1 MKILVIG
8 EINPDL
14 IFHGFHAF
22 PELGKEVLFDDTHLT
37 LGSASLICAV
47 GLARLGNRL
56 TFFGMVGEDPWGDF
70 CLERMTQEGIDA
82 SRVIR
87 SSEVKTG
94 ITVSLTGPSDRA
106 LVTHLGAIE
115 ALTEAHV
122 PEDVFDGQAHLHM
135 ATYFMQKGLRPGV
148 RSLMKKAK
156 AKGLTTSL
164 DPGYD
169 PSERW
174 EKDLIETLKYVDVFL
189 PNEVELEGIAGSKGL
204 EEGLRRLDNGHTL
217 VVAKLGRNG
226 CAALVDGRL
235 VQAPAF
241 AVEPVDTTGAGD
253 SFNAGFLHAWLRKEP
268 IEEAMRLGA
277 ACGALST
284 RALGGTTAQPSLDE
298 ALEFM
303 RSRSGEPGNES

>member
-1 MKILVIG
+1 VKILVIG

-14 IFHGFHAF
+14 IFYGFHAF

-47 GLARLGNRL
+47 GLSRLGNRI
-56 TFFGMVGEDPWGDF
+56 TFFGMVGRDPWGDF
-70 CLERMTQEGIDA
+70 CLERMQKEGIDA

-87 SSEVKTG
+87 STEVKTG

-115 ALTEAHV
+115 ALTEDHV
-122 PEDVFDGQAHLHM
+122 PDDVFEGHAHLHM
-135 ATYFMQKGLRPGV
+135 ATYFMQRGLRPGV

-156 AKGLTTSL
+156 TKGLTTSL

-174 EKDLIETLKYVDVFL
+174 ERDLVETLEYVDVFL
-189 PNEVELEGIAGSKGL
+189 PNEVELEGITGSKDL
-204 EEGLRRLDNGHTL
+204 EEGLRRLENGRTL

-226 CAALVDGRL
+226 CAALAGGRL
-235 VQAPAF
+235 VRAPAF
-241 AVEPVDTTGAGD
+241 EVDPVDTTGAGD

-268 IEEAMRLGA
+268 LEDAMKFGA

-284 RALGGTTAQPSLDE
+284 RALGGTTAQPSLAE

-303 RSRSGEPGNES
+303 RSRSAEPGSES

>member
-14 IFHGFHAF
+14 VFHGFHAF

-56 TFFGMVGEDPWGDF
+56 TFFGMVGQDPWGDF
-70 CLERMTQEGIDA
+70 CLERMQQEGIDTG
-82 SRVIR
+82 RVIR
-87 SSEVKTG
+87 SGSVKTG
-94 ITVSLTGPSDRA
+94 ITVSLTCPEDRA
-106 LVTHLGAIE
+106 LITHLGAIE
-115 ALTEAHV
+115 ALTADHV
-122 PEDVFDGQAHLHM
+122 PGDVFAGHAHLHM
-135 ATYFMQKGLRPGV
+135 ATYFMQKGLRPGM

-156 AKGLTTSL
+156 ENGLTTSL

-174 EKDLIETLKYVDVFL
+174 EKDLVETLEYVDVFL
-189 PNEVELEGIAGSKGL
+189 PNEVELEGITGIKDPIEA
-204 EEGLRRLDNGHTL
+204 LRKLQNGRTL
-217 VVAKLGRNG
+217 VVAKLGRDG
-226 CAALVDGRL
+226 AAALMGDTL
-235 VQAPAF
+235 VRAPAF
-241 AVEPVDTTGAGD
+241 AIEPVDTTGAGD

-268 IEEAMRLGA
+268 LEAALRLGA

-284 RALGGTTAQPSLDE
+284 RALGGTTAQPSLEE

-303 RSRSGEPGNES
+303 RSRAGAPEGDS